1 MIYLYTD
8 RYNAITI
15 FIRTINIINIIN
27 YYLFNNR
34 FFTNII
40 NKYKIINILINFKNS
55 LNNNKKIIKIFYIK
69 CFYLLY
75 NIAQDITILLLTKKY
90 LLNFLLIPLKI

>member
-8 RYNAITI
+8 RYNAINI
-15 FIRTINIINIIN
+15 FIRTINIINNIN

-40 NKYKIINILINFKNS
+40 NKYKNINILINFKNS
-55 LNNNKKIIKIFYIK
+55 LNNNKKIIKIFYFK
-69 CFYLLY
+69 YFYLLY
-75 NIAQDITILLLTKKY
+75 NIAQEITFLLLTKKY